1 MSARKKERE
10 IVGASHAKTNGKSV
24 QVERMS
30 ACGLDESEISY
41 CMGIDVVTLRAF
53 YKDELDFGLA
63 RVTAQV
69 GGAMIKSAMRGDTN
83 AGQFILRSRAR
94 WVTPTKIEQDVSV
107 TVEDKRKLMD
117 DIIGMVATKRAP
129 VTIEH
134 QKVME
139 AAKPQGKPS

>member
-1 MSARKKERE
+1 MSQRKKERE
-10 IVGASHAKTNGKSV
+10 VIGSAHAKTNGKSV

-30 ACGLDESEISY
+30 ACGLDESEIAY
-41 CMGIDVVTLRAF
+41 CMGLDATTLRTF
-53 YKDELDFGLA
+53 YKEELDFGLA

-107 TVEDKRKLMD
+107 TIDDKRKLMD
-117 DIIGMVATKRAP
+117 DIVGMLAQKRAP
-129 VTIEH
+129 ITIEH
-134 QKVME
+134 QKAME
-139 AAKPQGKPS
+139 SAKPQGKPS

>member
-10 IVGASHAKTNGKSV
+10 VIGTAHAKTNGKSV

-30 ACGLDESEISY
+30 ACGLDESEIAY
-41 CMGIDVVTLRAF
+41 CMGIDVLTLRAF
-53 YKDELDFGLA
+53 YKDELDYGLA

-117 DIIGMVATKRAP
+117 DIVGLIAQKRAP

-134 QKVME
+134 AKVLE
-139 AAKPQGKPS
+139 SAKPQGKPS